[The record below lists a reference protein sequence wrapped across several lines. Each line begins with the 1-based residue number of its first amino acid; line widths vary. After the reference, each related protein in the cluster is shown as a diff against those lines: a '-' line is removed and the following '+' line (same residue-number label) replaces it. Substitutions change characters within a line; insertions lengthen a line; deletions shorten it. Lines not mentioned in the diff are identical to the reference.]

1 MNPKK
6 QWSNSDIVFPMDVLC
21 GYIHEQGRLETTNPC
36 LSLLSLSHSSRWWN
50 YHNESGGNLQNFLD
64 NAMIP
69 NMQKRVLLLPNS
81 CIGRFI
87 VYVIRHIKEKYP
99 SETAKS
105 SLGEN
110 MWA

>member
-21 GYIHEQGRLETTNPC
+21 GYIHEQGRLETTNRDEWDK
-36 LSLLSLSHSSRWWN
+36 LKSDRQGWWN
-50 YHNESGGNLQNFLD
+50 YHNETGGNLQNFLD

-69 NMQKRVLLLPNS
+69 NMEKRVLLLDSNS
-81 CIGRFI
+81 CVGRFI
-87 VYVIRHIKEKYP
+87 GYVIRHIKEKYP

-105 SLGEN
+105 SLS
-110 MWA
+110 WA